1 MAKLIAQSG
10 HSLDLPRH
18 RVTLGESPTCD
29 IPLAAGLGL
38 APRHFEIEPN
48 ASGGYVVR
56 DVSNGPGVLVNGL
69 TVKEKLLEHG
79 SVICA
84 GSLRLGFWNETQES
98 APALPATPRPVT
110 EEALTRP
117 SMASAKPAAVP
128 ALPASPPPLAVAPV
142 EQRAQSAPPPVSG
155 PPVAWVNPADE
166 IKAAA
171 TPTLVPPA
179 EASTATGR
187 PISPRQVP
195 LMSRIPGR
203 VRRAGRRVAT
213 LAILGSLGAGGYF
226 ASRLPAVQAW
236 TTPLLAK
243 FKDWTNP
250 SPAAPATTPSASAT
264 PAAPAKGSNA
274 SPQAAT
280 AVAREDDNITPKTE
294 HSDVVKRLLS
304 ERTTSLF
311 TADLRQLVPYYN
323 SKAAERNLPPQ
334 SEMAAAFQKH
344 YGLLLDGFDRVTCL
358 RAEGKDEF
366 VFILTGSTQINI
378 ETVLGIPPRNAH
390 DNSAPAASGKKP
402 SFRIYPVK
410 PTGRL
415 YGVAQYDPFTV
426 ILGRQTW
433 IETAL
438 NSSEGTALREAA
450 CMFPDTAARN
460 PGALIMVERLAGPEG
475 SAPPLPF
482 QTAVSNLFFE
492 GKGESR
498 LTLTRNP
505 DVKEEAFVQRSS
517 EALKEQFKALHQSV
531 KLNDILSAKT
541 KKDGHKGE
549 ASPPD
554 SGELI
559 TTTEASI
566 IIPDGEALLR
576 EAIDSVAHTFMNQ
589 SPSVELILSAQ
600 KAVLAFN
607 QARLQR
613 APETQNVT
621 SVAEILELL
630 QNGISVS
637 STPGQR
643 DTTCQIERLE
653 PSQADE
659 IVHLLSIEEGSRLV
673 FRPNPDRI
681 SGTLLDLA
689 TKARDYRNAELLISL
704 WNAAKL
710 TAADAGDTQSAARK
724 VLDWANGP
732 GARQRLSVGLP
743 TLTPDE
749 YKQALALLSI
759 QNGQLTWRPGE
770 EGYRTWLRKVNPDP
784 KADAKRIAGIFQ
796 EAQRAGAIPNGKV
809 TEIAE
814 AVKLLN
820 TGVRAGSGS
829 TATLFSATGYT
840 TDELRAAARYMRF
853 ESGAIKVLER

>member
-38 APRHFEIEPN
+38 APRHFEIEPTP
-48 ASGGYVVR
+48 SGGYTVR
-56 DVSNGPGVLVNGL
+56 DISSGPGVLVNGQAIQ
-69 TVKEKLLEHG
+69 EKLLEHG

-84 GSLRLGFWNETQES
+84 GSLRLGFWNEITAKEES
-98 APALPATPRPVT
+98 AATPPATQRPVT
-110 EEALTRP
+110 EEALARP
-117 SMASAKPAAVP
+117 GIAAAKPDAVAAP
-128 ALPASPPPLAVAPV
+128 PASPPPVP
-142 EQRAQSAPPPVSG
+142 RAQAAPPPVSG

-166 IKAAA
+166 LPAAA
-171 TPTLVPPA
+171 TPSPA
-179 EASTATGR
+179 PAPVALTEISTTPAR
-187 PISPRQVP
+187 PISPRKIP
-195 LMSRIPGR
+195 LLSRIPGR
-203 VRRAGRRVAT
+203 VRHAGRRVAA
-213 LAILGSLGAGGYF
+213 LAILGSLGTGGYL

-236 TTPLLAK
+236 TAPLVAK
-243 FKDWTNP
+243 FKAWTNP
-250 SPAAPATTPSASAT
+250 PPAPAAAAPDPTLPAT
-264 PAAPAKGSNA
+264 PANAAPG
-274 SPQAAT
+274 SPQTGAVVAA
-280 AVAREDDNITPKTE
+280 EDDSITPKTE
-294 HSDVVKRLLS
+294 HSDVVKRLLT

-323 SKAAERNLPPQ
+323 SKAAERNFPPQ

-344 YGLLLDGFDRVTCL
+344 YGFLLDGFERITCL

-366 VFILTGSTQINI
+366 VFVLTGSSRINI
-378 ETVLGIPPRNAH
+378 EAVLGIPPRTAR
-390 DNSAPAASGKKP
+390 DNPAADPGKKKAP
-402 SFRIYPVK
+402 FRIYPVK

-433 IETAL
+433 IETSL

-450 CMFPDTAARN
+450 CMFPDTAARS

-475 SAPPLPF
+475 SASPLPF

-517 EALKEQFKALHQSV
+517 EALKEQFKSLHQSV
-531 KLNDILSAKT
+531 KLNEILSAKT
-541 KKDGHKGE
+541 KKDGHGGE
-549 ASPPD
+549 AASPD

-566 IIPDGEALLR
+566 LIPDGEALLG

-621 SVAEILELL
+621 SIAEVLELL

-637 STPGQR
+637 ATPGQSGA
-643 DTTCQIERLE
+643 TCQIERLE

-710 TAADAGDTQSAARK
+710 TADDAGDTQSAARK

-784 KADAKRIAGIFQ
+784 KADAKRIAGIFR

-814 AVKLLN
+814 AVKLLH
-820 TGVRAGSGS
+820 TGVRAGTGS
-829 TATLFSATGYT
+829 SSTLFRATGYT

-853 ESGAIKVLER
+853 ESGAIRVLER